1 MRNSYFRNYVLKQ
14 KSRVSFP
21 RYKMLKLKY
30 NIAKQSVEMFQI
42 KKIIKLNNEQRQQQK
57 RPNSYKSNGFS
68 TWSIY
73 GFLLFFVL
81 TKHGTN
87 RRGRLASSA
96 MWIIMAL
103 CIQSQDDILL
113 QVINRNETRLLKT
126 RIVIP
131 LAYFT

>member
-1 MRNSYFRNYVLKQ
+1 
-14 KSRVSFP
+14 
-21 RYKMLKLKY
+21 
-30 NIAKQSVEMFQI
+30 MFQI
-42 KKIIKLNNEQRQQQK
+42 KKIIKLKNVERQQQK
-57 RPNSYKSNGFS
+57 RPNSYESNGFS
-68 TWSIY
+68 TLSIY

-87 RRGRLASSA
+87 QRGRLASSA

-113 QVINRNETRLLKT
+113 QVINRNKTRLPKT

-131 LAYFT
+131 LVFPVTKGVKIWPPLTKHCFTWFYVGAIKRDVVNLDNR